1 MSSNARQLA
10 ANLPREGGLSNR
22 SLIINGDHRV
32 SQRGTSAVTVTT
44 SAKYRTVDRWKSD
57 IDGSSGH
64 DWSHEQ
70 STDAPTG
77 FGYSSKITVV
87 TNGTQPTTAGTNHQL
102 YTLLE
107 KQNVQHLE
115 WGTSNAKTVTFSFYV
130 KSSVTGDHG
139 IRFIHYG
146 SSTTPVYN
154 THYTI
159 NTANTWERKTITIT
173 GPTTGGITSTANS
186 QAFIVEFKLGN
197 DTTREG
203 QSGYQAWETTNTSA
217 TKAGTV
223 YLPATSGAT
232 WFVTGCQ
239 LEVGDT
245 ATPFEHRSYGDE
257 LARCQRYYQRYTTS
271 GYGYGR
277 FAICENRAA
286 NKAQA
291 VFDLGQEMRAVPTLQ
306 TTGTTS
312 NYALYNSEAIIAAT
326 AISYDSNPTA
336 RVPSIQVSVS
346 GGLVDGGAS
355 QFMAN
360 NNASSYIAFDA
371 EL

>member
-1 MSSNARQLA
+1 MSKARQLA
-10 ANLPREGGLSNR
+10 DLGNVYDDGALSHRN
-22 SLIINGDHRV
+22 LIINGDHRI

-44 SAKYRTVDRWKSD
+44 SASYRAVDRWKSD

-87 TNGTQPTTAGTNHQL
+87 TSGTQPTTAATNHQL
-102 YTLLE
+102 YQLLE
-107 KQNVQHLE
+107 KQDVERLA
-115 WGTSNAKTVTFSFYV
+115 WGTSDAKTVTFSFYV
-130 KSSVTGDHG
+130 KSSVTGDYG

-159 NTANTWERKTITIT
+159 NTANTWERKTITVT

-186 QAFIVEFKLGN
+186 QALIVEFKLGC

-203 QSGYQAWETTNTSA
+203 QSGYQAWETTNTQA
-217 TKAGTV
+217 TKVGTV

-239 LEVGDT
+239 LEIGDT
-245 ATPFEHRSYGDE
+245 ETPFEHRPYGDE
-257 LARCQRYYQRYTTS
+257 LARCQRYYQIWTNNS
-271 GYGYGR
+271 GEYGAVATGLSNAVAT
-277 FAICENRAA
+277 FARMTVPL
-286 NKAQA
+286 K
-291 VFDLGQEMRAVPTLQ
+291 QEMRAAPSASY
-306 TTGTTS
+306 S
-312 NYALYNSEAIIAAT
+312 NLKG
-326 AISYDSNPTA
+326 YDGVNVIT
-336 RVPSIQVSVS
+336 PSSFTPYSV
-346 GGLVDGGAS
+346 
-355 QFMAN
+355 AN
-360 NNASSYIAFDA
+360 NFAFDMAGSGITANRGAVAFIGTAAGSYFALDA